1 MKEPYSRAMY
11 KRPSLFD
18 ILSYA
23 VVRSPFTR
31 MLMPEADDAL
41 LEHLFDD
48 GSQIEPVT
56 YVPIVPT
63 ILLNGAEGI
72 ATGFFFFGPSPTS
85 PLYSQFFRLML
96 RTLPPVFFFGLLVW
110 NIGLT

>member
-1 MKEPYSRAMY
+1 MKEPYLRAIY

-18 ILSYA
+18 NLSYA

-72 ATGFFFFGPSPTS
+72 ATGFFFF
-85 PLYSQFFRLML
+85 LARH
-96 RTLPPVFFFGLLVW
+96 LLSHCTH
-110 NIGLT
+110 NFLD